1 MGGHSVQPDAGIPEI
16 TGGVL
21 SIFIVTD
28 AEFGRPAPFV
38 AEQVSVIPEVS
49 AVSVVPEQPFE
60 DAMPDSGSAADQIT
74 ETLLRYQPFGPIVP
88 DIVGVITGGVVS
100 DVSRMKQ

>member
-1 MGGHSVQPDAGIPEI
+1 MV
-16 TGGVL
+16 TG
-21 SIFIVTD
+21 T
-28 AEFGRPAPFV
+28 EFDRPAPFV
-38 AEQVSVIPEVS
+38 AEQVSVTPVVS

-60 DAMPDSGSAADQIT
+60 DATPDSGSAADQTT

-100 DVSRMKQ
+100 DDSRMNPCVLPI